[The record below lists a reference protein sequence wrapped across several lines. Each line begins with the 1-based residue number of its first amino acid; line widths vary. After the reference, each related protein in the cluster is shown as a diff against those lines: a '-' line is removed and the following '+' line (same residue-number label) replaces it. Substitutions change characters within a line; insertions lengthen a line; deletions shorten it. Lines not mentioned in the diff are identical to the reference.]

1 MLKHDAPGNEHTH
14 TVSFT
19 MLLSP
24 LKQKVIFHGKKRF
37 GAFVDGYLTHAL
49 FLNELDN
56 VQSEGI
62 P

>member
-1 MLKHDAPGNEHTH
+1 
-14 TVSFT
+14 